1 MLPGEE
7 AVLGEGD
14 PSYVVLIGAG
24 LAFGAAISGALQ
36 NVLMAKLRSVGHV
49 VANSEKCKEHVFF

>member
-1 MLPGEE
+1 MLPGEK

-24 LAFGAAISGALQ
+24 LAFGGAIAGAMQ
-36 NVLMAKLRSVGHV
+36 NVLMAKLRLVGPF
-49 VANSEKCKEHVFF
+49 VANSEKCKEHLFF